1 VKQNYLPHLAAR
13 VFGVPLM
20 VQIDKLMVILEAI
33 GPRIGM
39 REHVVVEGMPVVVT
53 RPAPDDE
60 EEDDEI
66 LSLASGRKPYP
77 VTPDGIAV
85 LSVSGTLVKKAS
97 WMDAESGLQ
106 SYEQIRSHL
115 ADARDDPGIRGILLD
130 VDSPGGEVGGLFDL
144 ADEVYA
150 VRDQKPC
157 YAIANDEA
165 FSAAYALASSAQRL
179 FLTRTGGVG
188 SIGVIAV
195 HMDQSGWDE
204 KVGRKYTAVYA
215 GARKNDFSTHQP
227 LSDDARAN
235 LQTEVDRLYDMFV
248 TAVARN
254 RGLKPALIRNTDAG
268 LFWGEKAISAGLADQ
283 VGSFDDALAAVTQ
296 AAKGFRQS
304 RATAS
309 AEAQIE
315 QGKDE
320 DTTMPQT
327 TETKPADVP
336 NPQGAAPAETKTG
349 TEAPAPAAQPP
360 AQPSAAAPP
369 TPEPAAAPPAAP
381 PAPDAAAIE
390 ARIRGEHEEI
400 AALCTLAGEPGFLA
414 EAISKRLTPAQAR
427 ESLLARKAAKSQG
440 TQISSHTDAAPVG
453 AEAQLNA
460 AATQI
465 AASKHITFAQAYVE
479 AMKLQPALYQQYL
492 AEKSATVKPN

>member
-1 VKQNYLPHLAAR
+1 VKTSYLPRMAVR
-13 VFGVPLM
+13 IFDEPLL
-20 VQIDKLMVILEAI
+20 IRPRKLYVILQAI
-33 GPRIGM
+33 GPRLGLTDGDIDVIAARM
-39 REHVVVEGMPVVVT
+39 PADNEGSD
-53 RPAPDDE
+53 A
-60 EEDDEI
+60 EED
-66 LSLASGRKPYP
+66 LSAAKPYQ

-85 LSVSGTLVKKAS
+85 IGVSGTLVKRSS
-97 WMDAESGLQ
+97 WMDAWSGLQ
-106 SYEQIRSHL
+106 SYEMIRGEL
-115 ADARDDPGIRGILLD
+115 RDAVADPRIRGILFD

-144 ADEVYA
+144 AGDIFAARQNKPVYA
-150 VRDQKPC
+150 L
-157 YAIANDEA
+157 ANDAA
-165 FSAAYALASSAQRL
+165 FSAAYAIASSAERV
-179 FLTRTGGVG
+179 FVTSTGGVG

-195 HMDQSGWDE
+195 HVDQSSFDE
-204 KVGRKYTAVYA
+204 KAGRKYTAVFA
-215 GARKNDFSTHQP
+215 GAKKNDFNPHEP
-227 LSDDARAN
+227 LSDSARDD
-235 LQTEVDRLYDMFV
+235 LQMEIDRLYDMFV
-248 TAVARN
+248 ATVARS
-254 RGLKPALIRNTDAG
+254 RGLKPALIRNTEAG

-315 QGKDE
+315 ERKDE

-327 TETKPADVP
+327 TETKPADAP
-336 NPQGAAPAETKTG
+336 TPQGAAPADTKTG

-360 AQPSAAAPP
+360 TQPATAPP
-369 TPEPAAAPPAAP
+369 APEPAAAPTAP

-390 ARIRGEHEEI
+390 ARIRAEHEEI

-414 EAISKRLTPAQAR
+414 EAISKRMTVAQAR
-427 ESLLARKAAKSQG
+427 EALLARKAAKSQG
-440 TQISSHTDAAPVG
+440 SQISSHTDAAPVG

-479 AMKLQPALYQQYL
+479 AMKVHPNLYQQYL